1 MRENH
6 VNVCVCTYKRP
17 QLLRR
22 ALEGILG
29 QRVSGEFTFSV
40 IVSDNDSVM
49 SAKAMVA
56 ELSVVSAI
64 EIEYCCEPEK
74 NIALARNRAVL
85 QADGEYVAFIDDDEF
100 PAADW
105 LQQSY
110 RSIRKYKASGVLGP
124 VRPHFDEP
132 PPSWILDGGFCERP
146 EHPTGRVMP
155 WSESRSGNLLFR
167 RSILEGE
174 ARPFDPQFGTGG
186 EDMDFFRRMTEQGC
200 VFVWCNE
207 AVAYEVVP
215 PSRWSNT
222 YLLKRAMLRGKNIL
236 KHPAGYRPFIGTSL
250 AAVPIYLLL
259 LPLTAIGGRHYFMK
273 YCIKLCDHA
282 GRLLGLIGMNPVHSR
297 DT

>member
-1 MRENH
+1 MTTAISSKRYSSAATLRFDHARFSLMRENH

-124 VRPHFDEP
+124 
-132 PPSWILDGGFCERP
+132 
-146 EHPTGRVMP
+146 
-155 WSESRSGNLLFR
+155 
-167 RSILEGE
+167 
-174 ARPFDPQFGTGG
+174 
-186 EDMDFFRRMTEQGC
+186 
-200 VFVWCNE
+200 
-207 AVAYEVVP
+207 
-215 PSRWSNT
+215 
-222 YLLKRAMLRGKNIL
+222 
-236 KHPAGYRPFIGTSL
+236 
-250 AAVPIYLLL
+250 
-259 LPLTAIGGRHYFMK
+259 
-273 YCIKLCDHA
+273 
-282 GRLLGLIGMNPVHSR
+282 
-297 DT
+297 